1 MPVSKTGSGVFFTET
16 IIMAKLLSAAQ
27 LQELQRLAASSQP
40 VRSALEIAQSGRPQ
54 DLGPAQKKLLQQA
67 LNMSPKDFAAAV
79 ESRLGLGSKVR
90 SAADLPKAPAST
102 PAATPAKPP
111 SAASKA
117 GRASKVLEK
126 KAGAAL
132 KGVGK
137 AASKYV
143 APVAA
148 ISEGINVAKLILDE
162 EKRQEAK
169 DYVADME
176 DDNILMRAGKSLLS
190 PTDTI
195 FGAGSAA
202 VDAVKS
208 LYGGDKA
215 RMDLAAMSERL
226 APMREEAEAKG
237 QQRESAL
244 GDALN
249 DVQMKELE
257 RAAVKSPE
265 LLKEYAAIQ
274 SPEQAKALY
283 DSAFGDPDPTAE
295 EVVDQGL
302 AAVDE
307 EPSGGFGDILEGV
320 KEGVESGMAAAKAKK
335 PVTKEDLD
343 PDMQDMMG
351 TTGDDAEEPETD
363 YTEEAISLFKNTH
376 ATEFDPKSSMDKGK
390 LEKMK
395 KLLAKQGGLGDMTA
409 NQFALQ
415 VYRDE

>member
-1 MPVSKTGSGVFFTET
+1 
-16 IIMAKLLSAAQ
+16 MAKLLTAAQ
-27 LQELQRLAASSQP
+27 ISELKRLAATSKP
-40 VRSALEIAQSGRPQ
+40 LRSALEIAQSGRPQ

-67 LNMSPKDFAAAV
+67 LNMSPKDFTSAV

-102 PAATPAKPP
+102 PAPTPAKTP

-126 KAGAAL
+126 KAGSAL
-132 KGVGK
+132 KTAGK
-137 AASKYV
+137 AAGKIA

-148 ISEGINVAKLILDE
+148 VGEAVNVANLILNE
-162 EKRQEAK
+162 EARQEAK
-169 DYVADME
+169 DYVAGME
-176 DDNILMRAGKSLLS
+176 DDNVLMRAGKSFIS
-190 PTDTI
+190 PSDTI
-195 FGAGSAA
+195 FGAGSATI
-202 VDAVKS
+202 DAVKS

-226 APMREEAEAKG
+226 EPKRAAAKAKG
-237 QQRESAL
+237 DQRESAL
-244 GDALN
+244 GDGLN

-283 DSAFGDPDPTAE
+283 DSAFGDPEPTAE

-335 PVTKEDLD
+335 PVTRGDLD

-351 TTGDDAEEPETD
+351 TTGDDPDDYDLAGGAEEPESD
-363 YTEEAISLFKNTH
+363 YTEQAIGLFKNTH

>member
-1 MPVSKTGSGVFFTET
+1 
-16 IIMAKLLSAAQ
+16 MAKLLTAAQ
-27 LQELQRLAASSQP
+27 ISELKRLAATSKP
-40 VRSALEIAQSGRPQ
+40 LRSALEIAQSGRPQ

-67 LNMSPKDFAAAV
+67 LNMNPKDFASAV

-90 SAADLPKAPAST
+90 SAADLPKVPEST
-102 PAATPAKPP
+102 TAAKSAKPP

-117 GRASKVLEK
+117 GRASKVIEK
-126 KAGAAL
+126 KVGAAL
-132 KGVGK
+132 KGAGK

-148 ISEGINVAKLILDE
+148 VGEAVNVANLILNE
-162 EKRQEAK
+162 EARQEAK
-169 DYVADME
+169 DYVAGME
-176 DDNILMRAGKSLLS
+176 DDNVLMRAGKSFIS

-202 VDAVKS
+202 LDAAKS

-226 APMREEAEAKG
+226 EPKRAAAKAKG
-237 QQRESAL
+237 DQRESAL
-244 GDALN
+244 GDGLN

-283 DSAFGDPDPTAE
+283 DSAFGDPEPTAE
-295 EVVDQGL
+295 EVVDRGL
-302 AAVDE
+302 AEVDE

-351 TTGDDAEEPETD
+351 TGAEEPETD
-363 YTEEAISLFKNTH
+363 YTEEAIGLFKNTH

-395 KLLAKQGGLGDMTA
+395 KLLSKQGGLGDMTA

>member
-1 MPVSKTGSGVFFTET
+1 
-16 IIMAKLLSAAQ
+16 MAKLLSAAQ
-27 LQELQRLAASSQP
+27 IQELKRLAATSQP
-40 VRSALEIAQSGRPQ
+40 LRSALQIAQSGRPQ

-67 LNMSPKDFAAAV
+67 LNMSPKDFASAV

-102 PAATPAKPP
+102 PAPTPAKTP

-126 KAGAAL
+126 KAGSAL
-132 KGVGK
+132 KTAGK

-148 ISEGINVAKLILDE
+148 VGEAVNVANLILNE
-162 EKRQEAK
+162 EARQEAK
-169 DYVADME
+169 DYVAGME
-176 DDNILMRAGKSLLS
+176 DDNVLMRAGKSFIS
-190 PTDTI
+190 PSDTI
-195 FGAGSAA
+195 FGAGSATI
-202 VDAVKS
+202 DAVKS

-226 APMREEAEAKG
+226 EPKRAAAKAKG
-237 QQRESAL
+237 DQRESAL
-244 GDALN
+244 GDGLN

-283 DSAFGDPDPTAE
+283 DSAFGDPEPTAE

-307 EPSGGFGDILEGV
+307 EPSGGFGAILEGV

-335 PVTKEDLD
+335 PVTRGDLD

-351 TTGDDAEEPETD
+351 TTGEDPDDYDLAGGAEEPESD
-363 YTEEAISLFKNTH
+363 YTEQAIGLFKNTH

>member
-1 MPVSKTGSGVFFTET
+1 
-16 IIMAKLLSAAQ
+16 MAKLLTAAQ
-27 LQELQRLAASSQP
+27 ISELKRLAATNKP
-40 VRSALEIAQSGRPQ
+40 LRSALQIAQSGRPQ

-67 LNMSPKDFAAAV
+67 LNMNPKDFASAV

-102 PAATPAKPP
+102 PAATPAKTP

-132 KGVGK
+132 KGAGK

-226 APMREEAEAKG
+226 EPKRAAAKAKG
-237 QQRESAL
+237 DQREAAL
-244 GDALN
+244 GDGLN

-283 DSAFGDPDPTAE
+283 DSAFGDPEPTAE

-302 AAVDE
+302 AAVD
-307 EPSGGFGDILEGV
+307 G
-320 KEGVESGMAAAKAKK
+320 GMAGALKAEAARQASVAEEAKK
-335 PVTKEDLD
+335 PVTRGDLD

-351 TTGDDAEEPETD
+351 TTGVDPDDYDLAGGAEEPEAD
-363 YTEEAISLFKNTH
+363 YTEEAIGLFKNTH
-376 ATEFDPKSSMDKGK
+376 ATEFDPKSSMDRGK

>member
-1 MPVSKTGSGVFFTET
+1 
-16 IIMAKLLSAAQ
+16 MAKLLSAAQ
-27 LQELQRLAASSQP
+27 IQELKRLAATSKP
-40 VRSALEIAQSGRPQ
+40 LRSALEIAQSGRPQ

-67 LNMSPKDFAAAV
+67 LNMSPKDFTSAV

-102 PAATPAKPP
+102 PAPTPAKTP

-126 KAGAAL
+126 KAGSAL
-132 KGVGK
+132 KTAGK

-148 ISEGINVAKLILDE
+148 VGEAVNVANLILNE
-162 EKRQEAK
+162 EARQEAK
-169 DYVADME
+169 DYVAGME
-176 DDNILMRAGKSLLS
+176 DDNVLMRAGKSFIS
-190 PTDTI
+190 PSDTI
-195 FGAGSAA
+195 FGAGSATI
-202 VDAVKS
+202 DAVKS

-226 APMREEAEAKG
+226 EPKRAAAKAKG
-237 QQRESAL
+237 DQRESAL
-244 GDALN
+244 GDGLN

-283 DSAFGDPDPTAE
+283 DSAFGDPEPTAE

-307 EPSGGFGDILEGV
+307 EPSGGFGAILEGV

-335 PVTKEDLD
+335 PVTRGDLD

-351 TTGDDAEEPETD
+351 TTGEDPDDYDLAGGAEEPESD
-363 YTEEAISLFKNTH
+363 YTEQAIGLFKNTH

>member
-1 MPVSKTGSGVFFTET
+1 
-16 IIMAKLLSAAQ
+16 MAKLLSAAQ
-27 LQELQRLAASSQP
+27 LQELKRLAASSQP
-40 VRSALEIAQSGRPQ
+40 LRSALEIAQSGRPQ

-67 LNMSPKDFAAAV
+67 LNMSPKDFASAV

-102 PAATPAKPP
+102 PAATPAKTP

-132 KGVGK
+132 KGAGK

-148 ISEGINVAKLILDE
+148 VGEAVNVANLILNE
-162 EKRQEAK
+162 EARQEAR
-169 DYVADME
+169 DYVAGME
-176 DDNILMRAGKSLLS
+176 DDNVLMRAGKSFIS
-190 PTDTI
+190 PSDTI

-226 APMREEAEAKG
+226 EPKRAAAKAKG
-237 QQRESAL
+237 DQRESAL
-244 GDALN
+244 GDGLN

-265 LLKEYAAIQ
+265 LLKEYAAIK

-283 DSAFGDPDPTAE
+283 DSAFGDSEPTAE

-302 AAVDE
+302 AAVDK

-351 TTGDDAEEPETD
+351 TGAKEPETD
-363 YTEEAISLFKNTH
+363 YTEEAIGLFKNTH

>member
-1 MPVSKTGSGVFFTET
+1 LKT
-16 IIMAKLLSAAQ
+16 A
-27 LQELQRLAASSQP
+27 
-40 VRSALEIAQSGRPQ
+40 
-54 DLGPAQKKLLQQA
+54 
-67 LNMSPKDFAAAV
+67 
-79 ESRLGLGSKVR
+79 
-90 SAADLPKAPAST
+90 
-102 PAATPAKPP
+102 
-111 SAASKA
+111 
-117 GRASKVLEK
+117 
-126 KAGAAL
+126 
-132 KGVGK
+132 GK
-137 AASKYV
+137 AAGKIA

-148 ISEGINVAKLILDE
+148 VGEAVNVANLILNE
-162 EKRQEAK
+162 EARQEAK
-169 DYVADME
+169 DYVAGME
-176 DDNILMRAGKSLLS
+176 DDNVLMRAGKSFIS
-190 PTDTI
+190 PSDTI
-195 FGAGSAA
+195 FGAGSATI
-202 VDAVKS
+202 DAVKS

-226 APMREEAEAKG
+226 EPKRAAAKAKG
-237 QQRESAL
+237 DQRESAL
-244 GDALN
+244 GDGLN

-283 DSAFGDPDPTAE
+283 DSAFGDPEPTAE

-335 PVTKEDLD
+335 PVTRGDLD

-351 TTGDDAEEPETD
+351 TTGDDPDDYDLAGGAEEPESD
-363 YTEEAISLFKNTH
+363 YTEQAIGLFKNTH

>member
-1 MPVSKTGSGVFFTET
+1 
-16 IIMAKLLSAAQ
+16 MAKLLTAAQ
-27 LQELQRLAASSQP
+27 ISELKRLAATSKP
-40 VRSALEIAQSGRPQ
+40 LRSALEIAQSGRPQ

-67 LNMSPKDFAAAV
+67 LNMSPKDFTSAV

-102 PAATPAKPP
+102 PAPTPAKTP

-126 KAGAAL
+126 KAGSAL
-132 KGVGK
+132 KTAGK
-137 AASKYV
+137 AAGKIA

-148 ISEGINVAKLILDE
+148 VGEAVNVANLILNE
-162 EKRQEAK
+162 EARQEAK
-169 DYVADME
+169 DYVAGME
-176 DDNILMRAGKSLLS
+176 DDNVLMRAGKSFIS
-190 PTDTI
+190 PSDTI
-195 FGAGSAA
+195 FGAGSATI
-202 VDAVKS
+202 DAVKS

-226 APMREEAEAKG
+226 EPKRAAAKAKG
-237 QQRESAL
+237 DQRESAL
-244 GDALN
+244 GDGLN

-283 DSAFGDPDPTAE
+283 DSAFGDPEPTAE

-335 PVTKEDLD
+335 PVTRGDLD

-351 TTGDDAEEPETD
+351 TTGDDPDDYDLAGGAEEPESD
-363 YTEEAISLFKNTH
+363 YTEQAIGLFKNTH

-395 KLLAKQGGLGDMTA
+395 KLLAKQGGLGDMSA

>member
-1 MPVSKTGSGVFFTET
+1 
-16 IIMAKLLSAAQ
+16 MAKLLSAAQ
-27 LQELQRLAASSQP
+27 IQELKRLAATSQP
-40 VRSALEIAQSGRPQ
+40 LRSALQIAQSGRPQ

-67 LNMSPKDFAAAV
+67 LNMSPKDFASAV

-102 PAATPAKPP
+102 PAPTPAKTP

-126 KAGAAL
+126 KAGSAL
-132 KGVGK
+132 KTAGK

-148 ISEGINVAKLILDE
+148 VGEAVNVANLILNE
-162 EKRQEAK
+162 EARQEAK
-169 DYVADME
+169 DYVAGME
-176 DDNILMRAGKSLLS
+176 DDNVLMRAGKSFIS
-190 PTDTI
+190 PSDTI
-195 FGAGSAA
+195 FGAGSATI
-202 VDAVKS
+202 DAVKS

-226 APMREEAEAKG
+226 EPKRAAAKAKG
-237 QQRESAL
+237 DQRESAL
-244 GDALN
+244 GDGLN

-283 DSAFGDPDPTAE
+283 DSAFGDPEPTAE

-307 EPSGGFGDILEGV
+307 EPSGGFGAILEGV

-335 PVTKEDLD
+335 PVTRGDLD

-351 TTGDDAEEPETD
+351 TTGDDPDDYDLAGGAEEPESD
-363 YTEEAISLFKNTH
+363 YTEQAIGLFKNTH

>member
-1 MPVSKTGSGVFFTET
+1 
-16 IIMAKLLSAAQ
+16 MAKLLSAAQ
-27 LQELQRLAASSQP
+27 IQELKRLAATSQP
-40 VRSALEIAQSGRPQ
+40 LRSALEIAQSGRPQ

-67 LNMSPKDFAAAV
+67 LNMNPKDFASAV

-102 PAATPAKPP
+102 PAPTPAKTP

-132 KGVGK
+132 KGAGK

-148 ISEGINVAKLILDE
+148 VGEAVNVANLILNE
-162 EKRQEAK
+162 EARQEAK
-169 DYVADME
+169 DYVAGME
-176 DDNILMRAGKSLLS
+176 DDNVLMRAGKSFIS
-190 PTDTI
+190 PSDTI
-195 FGAGSAA
+195 FGAGSATI
-202 VDAVKS
+202 DAVKS

-226 APMREEAEAKG
+226 EPKRAAAKAKG
-237 QQRESAL
+237 DQRESAL

-335 PVTKEDLD
+335 PVTRGDLD

-351 TTGDDAEEPETD
+351 TTGDDPDDYDLAGGAEEPETD

>member
-1 MPVSKTGSGVFFTET
+1 
-16 IIMAKLLSAAQ
+16 MAKLLSAAQ
-27 LQELQRLAASSQP
+27 IQELKRLAATSQP
-40 VRSALEIAQSGRPQ
+40 LRSALQIAQSGRPQ

-67 LNMSPKDFAAAV
+67 LNMSPKDFTSAV

-102 PAATPAKPP
+102 PAPTPAKTP

-126 KAGAAL
+126 KAGSAL
-132 KGVGK
+132 KTAGK

-148 ISEGINVAKLILDE
+148 VGEAVNVANLILNE
-162 EKRQEAK
+162 EARQEAK
-169 DYVADME
+169 DYVAGME
-176 DDNILMRAGKSLLS
+176 DDNVLMRAGKSFIS
-190 PTDTI
+190 PSDTI
-195 FGAGSAA
+195 FGAGSATI
-202 VDAVKS
+202 DAVKS

-226 APMREEAEAKG
+226 EPKRAAAKAKG
-237 QQRESAL
+237 DQRESAL
-244 GDALN
+244 GDGLN

-283 DSAFGDPDPTAE
+283 DSAFGDPEPTAE

-307 EPSGGFGDILEGV
+307 EPSGGFGAILEGV

-335 PVTKEDLD
+335 PVTRGDLD

-351 TTGDDAEEPETD
+351 TTGEDPDDYDLAGGAEEPESD
-363 YTEEAISLFKNTH
+363 YTEQAIGLFKNTH

>member
-1 MPVSKTGSGVFFTET
+1 
-16 IIMAKLLSAAQ
+16 MAKLLTAAQ
-27 LQELQRLAASSQP
+27 ISELKRLAATSKP
-40 VRSALEIAQSGRPQ
+40 LRSALEIAQSGRPQ

-67 LNMSPKDFAAAV
+67 LNMSPKDFTSAV
-79 ESRLGLGSKVR
+79 ESRVGLGSKVR

-102 PAATPAKPP
+102 PAPTPAKTP

-126 KAGAAL
+126 KAGSAL
-132 KGVGK
+132 KTAGK
-137 AASKYV
+137 AAGKIA

-148 ISEGINVAKLILDE
+148 VGEAVNVANLILNE
-162 EKRQEAK
+162 EARQEAK
-169 DYVADME
+169 DYVAGME
-176 DDNILMRAGKSLLS
+176 DDNVLMRAGKSFIS
-190 PTDTI
+190 PSDTI
-195 FGAGSAA
+195 FGAGSATI
-202 VDAVKS
+202 DAVKS

-226 APMREEAEAKG
+226 EPKRAAAKAKG
-237 QQRESAL
+237 DQRESAL
-244 GDALN
+244 GDGLN

-283 DSAFGDPDPTAE
+283 DSAFGDPEPTAE

-335 PVTKEDLD
+335 PVTRGDLD

-351 TTGDDAEEPETD
+351 TTGDDPDDYDLAGGAEEPESD
-363 YTEEAISLFKNTH
+363 YTEQAIGLFKNTH

>member
-1 MPVSKTGSGVFFTET
+1 
-16 IIMAKLLSAAQ
+16 MAKLLTAAQ
-27 LQELQRLAASSQP
+27 ISELKRLAATSKP
-40 VRSALEIAQSGRPQ
+40 LRSALEIAQSGRPQ

-67 LNMSPKDFAAAV
+67 LNMNPKDFASAV

-90 SAADLPKAPAST
+90 SAADLPKVKEIDLKGEQAPESNADKQNRRRVVKKVRDNASS
-102 PAATPAKPP
+102 AKNT

-117 GRASKVLEK
+117 GRASKVIEK

-132 KGVGK
+132 KGAGK

-176 DDNILMRAGKSLLS
+176 DDNILMRTGKSLLS

-202 VDAVKS
+202 LDAAKS

-226 APMREEAEAKG
+226 EPKRAAAKAKG
-237 QQRESAL
+237 DQRESAL
-244 GDALN
+244 GDGLN

-283 DSAFGDPDPTAE
+283 DSAFGDPEPTAE

-302 AAVDE
+302 AAVD
-307 EPSGGFGDILEGV
+307 G
-320 KEGVESGMAAAKAKK
+320 GMAGALKSEAARQASVAEEAKK

-351 TTGDDAEEPETD
+351 TGAEEPETD
-363 YTEEAISLFKNTH
+363 YTEEAIGLFKNTH

>member
-1 MPVSKTGSGVFFTET
+1 MRHPQKIPLRRLRQVG
-16 IIMAKLLSAAQ
+16 LLKFSRKKA
-27 LQELQRLAASSQP
+27 
-40 VRSALEIAQSGRPQ
+40 VSALKTA
-54 DLGPAQKKLLQQA
+54 
-67 LNMSPKDFAAAV
+67 
-79 ESRLGLGSKVR
+79 
-90 SAADLPKAPAST
+90 
-102 PAATPAKPP
+102 
-111 SAASKA
+111 
-117 GRASKVLEK
+117 
-126 KAGAAL
+126 
-132 KGVGK
+132 GK

-148 ISEGINVAKLILDE
+148 VGEAVNVANLILNE
-162 EKRQEAK
+162 EARQEAK
-169 DYVADME
+169 DYVAGME
-176 DDNILMRAGKSLLS
+176 DDNILMRAGKSFIS

-226 APMREEAEAKG
+226 EPKRAAAKAKG
-237 QQRESAL
+237 DQREAAL
-244 GDALN
+244 GDGLN

-283 DSAFGDPDPTAE
+283 DSAFGDPEPTAE

-302 AAVDE
+302 AAVDQASVAE
-307 EPSGGFGDILEGV
+307 E
-320 KEGVESGMAAAKAKK
+320 AKK
-335 PVTKEDLD
+335 PVTRGDLD

-351 TTGDDAEEPETD
+351 TTGDDPDDYDLAGDAEEPETD
-363 YTEEAISLFKNTH
+363 YTEEAIGLFKNTH
-376 ATEFDPKSSMDKGK
+376 ATEFDPKSSKDKGK

-409 NQFALQ
+409 NQFSLQ